1 MKELTEL
8 EIERGAKKS
17 RTTILYDVLEEERA
31 ERWIENFLDHPLTLQ
46 QPKQPQTIPAT
57 QKSKND

>member
-8 EIERGAKKS
+8 EIERGVTKS

-31 ERWIENFLDHPLTLQ
+31 ERWIEKFLDHPLTLQ
-46 QPKQPQTIPAT
+46 QPEQPQSIPAK
-57 QKSKND
+57 QKREND